1 MFQNETTQNVLTPKT
16 PESKSVGKLDC
27 SGLSFEASEFDA
39 FNGKPIVI
47 EDGKVNKM
55 KHLWEYRKGKF

>member
-1 MFQNETTQNVLTPKT
+1 MFQNETNQNVLTQKMQ
-16 PESKSVGKLDC
+16 ESKSVGKLDC
-27 SGLSFEASEFDA
+27 SGFNFGASEFDV